1 MKRPFLEERSMCK
14 KNIKIGGK
22 SYSPEELG
30 LERIVVDGHIYVD
43 VTPFWIDSGQAQHIK
58 ELIASGRPD
67 TADCD
72 RKGADET

>member
-1 MKRPFLEERSMCK
+1 MCK

-30 LERIVVDGHIYVD
+30 LKRIVADGHVYLD
-43 VTPFWIDSGQAQHIK
+43 VTPFWIDSRQAQHVK
-58 ELIASGRPD
+58 EIIASGQPE